1 MLPPT
6 SIEQMTDMI
15 EILKMAIACEKRGM
29 HMYRQVYI
37 ADNANAILFKIIN
50 GSLPCGCMLTIE
62 QIPLS
67 PFFCINHVLRY
78 KKRI

>member
-37 ADNANAILFKIIN
+37 ADNAK
-50 GSLPCGCMLTIE
+50 
-62 QIPLS
+62 QLS
-67 PFFCINHVLRY
+67 KCYTFQNNQWVFTMWVHADD
-78 KKRI
+78 